1 MMGASIE
8 STGATWEGG
17 ELTFDGPDDVVVS
30 KGYRHF
36 ALNRLAFASPVPG
49 RDTAIMLVVDTGATA
64 AGFQNA
70 IEGGE
75 TRVLDGD
82 GTVTFSRNDGQVHET
97 GPYGDHAVT
106 TGAEDGNATVQ
117 RVGDSLVAAAGVPGT
132 DWVVVKEAPTSTAY
146 ALRQQIR
153 PT

>member
-1 MMGASIE
+1 MA
-8 STGATWEGG
+8 TG
-17 ELTFDGPDDVVVS
+17 L
-30 KGYRHF
+30 
-36 ALNRLAFASPVPG
+36 SPS
-49 RDTAIMLVVDTGATA
+49 L
-64 AGFQNA
+64 
-70 IEGGE
+70 
-75 TRVLDGD
+75 
-82 GTVTFSRNDGQVHET
+82 RNDGQVHET